1 MLFSQ
6 QLEGHL
12 DRNGDALNDITGD
25 MDLTSVEHAEQT
37 FFSSAYASVSS
48 KCGKGEV
55 TPCILS
61 ENNRTREN
69 LEYTQTEGVLEEI
82 KNLRILRTE

>member
-25 MDLTSVEHAEQT
+25 MDLTSVEHGRVDLLISLCNCLKQMWE
-37 FFSSAYASVSS
+37 
-48 KCGKGEV
+48 
-55 TPCILS
+55 
-61 ENNRTREN
+61 R
-69 LEYTQTEGVLEEI
+69 
-82 KNLRILRTE
+82 